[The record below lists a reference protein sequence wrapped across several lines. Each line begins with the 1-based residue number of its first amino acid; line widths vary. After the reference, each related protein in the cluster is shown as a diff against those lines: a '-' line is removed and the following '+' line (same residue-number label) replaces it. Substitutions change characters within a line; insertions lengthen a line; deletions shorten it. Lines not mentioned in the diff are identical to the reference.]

1 MIGMLLRCDKAQQPF
16 VLSSVRYQKK
26 KWWECCANTIKPTTS
41 TLLQHVWDNMHFQ
54 CECDV
59 VHIFWAHLHRLRQ
72 LFADH
77 ANFDTQMNLLQ
88 ALSKLK
94 NHVGKLLDTIGV
106 SSGWRWLDWGIVST
120 GSWRL
125 ETWEKRRRS
134 NDNTQGKSI
143 KMVLACHII
152 DIILMIFISFTR
164 SVLLW

>member
-41 TLLQHVWDNMHFQ
+41 TLLQHVWENKHFQ

-59 VHIFWAHLHRLRQ
+59 VHIFWAYLHRLRQ

-77 ANFDTQMNLLQ
+77 ANFNTQMNLLQ

-94 NHVGKLLDTIGV
+94 RSCGKIVRYNWGFKWLKMVGLGDCI
-106 SSGWRWLDWGIVST
+106 SRE
-120 GSWRL
+120 L
-125 ETWEKRRRS
+125 ETWDLRKAKKK
-134 NDNTQGKSI
+134 Q
-143 KMVLACHII
+143 
-152 DIILMIFISFTR
+152 
-164 SVLLW
+164 W